1 MTEENNMVMTD
12 EKIAAKMPRGHYR
25 VDEGEY
31 KRGDLLISRDSFYDE
46 FEPVDGEWP
55 FGFGLKIHKSVV
67 VARPM
72 HGYHDKE
79 EPSKA
84 HTDDSGKPPL
94 AKVPLALA
102 EAVANVMEYGH
113 KKYGDYNNYK
123 KGMEISRNLSCALR
137 HIMAFQNGEDNDPE
151 SEQNHLGHA
160 AARLGFVLDNIKR
173 GTVIDDR

>member
-1 MTEENNMVMTD
+1 MTEEKEETCPVELPEGYYWVT
-12 EKIAAKMPRGHYR
+12 EGKIK
-25 VDEGEY
+25 E
-31 KRGDLLISRDSFYDE
+31 GDLFHWRDHSCDWLPSGDIGSPVESPFDDLFY
-46 FEPVDGEWP
+46 
-55 FGFGLKIHKSVV
+55 
-67 VARPM
+67 ARPM
-72 HGYHDKE
+72 HGYHDV

-84 HTDDSGKPPL
+84 RTDDSGKPPL
-94 AKVPLALA
+94 AKVPLALT

-173 GTVIDDR
+173 GTAIDDR

>member
-1 MTEENNMVMTD
+1 MTD
-12 EKIAAKMPRGHYR
+12 EEIAAKIPDGYYR

-31 KRGDLLISRDSFYDE
+31 KEGDLAVFTAASKLGFS
-46 FEPVDGEWP
+46 PVSYTHVGCEIRAP
-55 FGFGLKIHKSVV
+55 YV

-72 HGYHDKE
+72 HGYHDQE
-79 EPSKA
+79 DPYKA
-84 HTDDSGKPPL
+84 RTDDSGKPPL
-94 AKVPLALA
+94 AKVPLALT

-137 HIMAFQNGEDNDPE
+137 HIMAFQNGENNDPE
-151 SEQNHLGHA
+151 SGQNHLGHA

-173 GTVIDDR
+173 GTAIDDR